1 MASAKENLRDIK
13 GHYSM
18 ARQGM
23 TKHFKGIDDPYEE
36 PEHPERVIETV
47 RMTVDEGVEKIMRY
61 LEEKGYIR

>member
-1 MASAKENLRDIK
+1 
-13 GHYSM
+13 M